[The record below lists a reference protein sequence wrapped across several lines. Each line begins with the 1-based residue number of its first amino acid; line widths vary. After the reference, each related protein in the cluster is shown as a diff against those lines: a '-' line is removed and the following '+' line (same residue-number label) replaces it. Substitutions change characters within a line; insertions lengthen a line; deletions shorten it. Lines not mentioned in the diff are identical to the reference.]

1 MSARYSRYTKNKKVG
16 IRLHGHSLQMLAG
29 FISSLVFISSNFPM
43 LYKAL
48 RTKDM
53 HSYSLG
59 QLTLGNVGNTVYW
72 LYVASLPVGPVW
84 FLQGFFSLSSAS
96 MLFCYLRYEKK
107 WFQPKALNS
116 PALGVGTSSNADLP
130 LTNKGQQNA

>member
-1 MSARYSRYTKNKKVG
+1 MIGMHELSIQV
-16 IRLHGHSLQMLAG
+16 LAG
-29 FISSLVFISSNFPM
+29 FASSTIFISSNFPM
-43 LYKAL
+43 LFKAF

-59 QLTLGNVGNTVYW
+59 QLILGNLGNTVYW
-72 LYVASLPVGPVW
+72 LYVCSLPIGPIW

-107 WFQPKALNS
+107 WLQPRALNA
-116 PALGVGTSSNADLP
+116 PALDVGTSNNVDLP